1 MEPSYIKEIHLVF
14 LLILLLNLVIADS
27 QPNYFFTACDE
38 NGNYTQNSLYQTNLH
53 QLLSD
58 LTAQPSQ
65 TDFYNTTIGE
75 SPDRVYGT
83 FYCRRDI
90 TPEFCNDCVRAAAQM
105 IVTNCT
111 REKEAVV
118 WYQECTLRYANRQ
131 IMGLDED
138 DALWSRWFSPGNVSN
153 PNQLE
158 SVLSTTMSDL
168 IQKAAY
174 NDSLDGYATGEAP
187 FSPYPIVYSL
197 VQCSAD
203 ILCLP
208 RERFL
213 RRLYRDMQYCCNGGR
228 LWLMMFQTNCQ
239 MRYDMV
245 PFYTSLA
252 PPPTPSPSQ
261 GKNDTSVKV
270 DI

>member
-1 MEPSYIKEIHLVF
+1 MTLSRSRPRPCSRTLHEGPLIHL
-14 LLILLLNLVIADS
+14 
-27 QPNYFFTACDE
+27 
-38 NGNYTQNSLYQTNLH
+38 GYTHT
-53 QLLSD
+53 
-58 LTAQPSQ
+58 
-65 TDFYNTTIGE
+65 
-75 SPDRVYGT
+75 
-83 FYCRRDI
+83 
-90 TPEFCNDCVRAAAQM
+90 
-105 IVTNCT
+105 VTNCT

-131 IMGLDED
+131 IMGLNED
-138 DALWSRWFSPGNVSN
+138 DLRWSRWFSQGNVSN

-158 SVLSTTMSDL
+158 SVLSTMMSDL